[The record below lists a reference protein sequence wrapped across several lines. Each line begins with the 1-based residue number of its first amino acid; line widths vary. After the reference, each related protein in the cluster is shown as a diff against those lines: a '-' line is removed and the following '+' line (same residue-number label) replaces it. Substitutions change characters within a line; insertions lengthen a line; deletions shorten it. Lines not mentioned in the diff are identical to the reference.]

1 MVEARETTHV
11 ALSEDNFKKNRY
23 KVERTSFILPCPKL

>member
-23 KVERTSFILPCPKL
+23 KVERTAMEFHGT